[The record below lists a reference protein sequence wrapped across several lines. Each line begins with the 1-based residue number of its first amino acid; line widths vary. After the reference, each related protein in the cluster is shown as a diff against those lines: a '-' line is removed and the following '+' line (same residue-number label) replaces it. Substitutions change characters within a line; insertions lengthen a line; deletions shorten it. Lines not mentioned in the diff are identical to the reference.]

1 MKYPDQALNPNLF
14 KETIKPPKGHVYK
27 WNHAVKQKIQKYQK
41 SWKEYQHY
49 KQWGGQKPDPLKLTD
64 WDGATEALRKD
75 ALRGVQPPLESIV
88 PGAPG
93 SRWKLADELVGIVT
107 DQNYKGHLD
116 GRGYPKVWDDAI
128 FGDRLDITWRGRMPT
143 PAELK
148 DYKALIAKAGKNGK
162 AAPLTAAE
170 RRLNLIKNIHIT
182 RKGCIT

>member
-1 MKYPDQALNPNLF
+1 M
-14 KETIKPPKGHVYK
+14 
-27 WNHAVKQKIQKYQK
+27 
-41 SWKEYQHY
+41 
-49 KQWGGQKPDPLKLTD
+49 TD

-128 FGDRLDITWRGRMPT
+128 FGDRLDITGEEECPLSRIERLQGT
-143 PAELK
+143 HCE
-148 DYKALIAKAGKNGK
+148 AGKNGK

-170 RRLNLIKNIHIT
+170 KA
-182 RKGCIT
+182 